1 MGHGRGEVRQSNRQ
15 EGEAGFDG
23 AVAGDGLQ
31 PLGGEEPERCHRAEE
46 EQAGG
51 VGAGALTVGEEAQ
64 RHDGLR
70 RVALVDDEQRE
81 QDSTGRDRGRVG
93 GFAPSGVGGAD
104 DAEHQCC
111 HAKRGGRGANGVGLA
126 APGLGLGQEAW
137 GGEHHRQADREV
149 DEEPDAP

>member
-46 EQAGG
+46 EQPGG
-51 VGAGALTVGEEAQ
+51 VGAGALAVGEEAQ
-64 RHDGLR
+64 RHDGLGCA
-70 RVALVDDEQRE
+70 ALVGDEQRE
-81 QDSTGRDRGRVG
+81 QDHAGRDRGRVR
-93 GFAPSGVGGAD
+93 GFAPPGVGGAD
-104 DAEHQCC
+104 DAEHEGR
-111 HAKRGGRGANGVGLA
+111 HAERGGRGAEGVGLA
-126 APGLGLGQEAW
+126 APGLGLGQEAR

-149 DEEPDAP
+149 DEEPDPP